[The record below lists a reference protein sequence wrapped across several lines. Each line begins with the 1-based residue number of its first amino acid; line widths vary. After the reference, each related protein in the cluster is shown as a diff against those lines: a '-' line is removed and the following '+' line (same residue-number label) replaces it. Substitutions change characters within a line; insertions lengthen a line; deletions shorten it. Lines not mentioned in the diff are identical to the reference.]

1 LNLICSFLKVS
12 FFSMQMVWAD
22 RAQTAVAQARRVK
35 NWLLGRPGLI
45 LAVVMLLLAFV
56 LHRLGYIGG

>member
-1 LNLICSFLKVS
+1 
-12 FFSMQMVWAD
+12 MQMVWAD